1 MSIETDLKVIAKEID
16 AFLDLSI
23 EVPIAL
29 EAVLFE
35 SMRYSIL
42 GGGKRLRPY
51 LVVACADMFRVK
63 RDSSIRVAAA
73 VEMVHA
79 YSLVHDDLPCMDD
92 DDLRRGRATTHI
104 RFDEPTAVL
113 TGDALLTQAFGIIAN
128 PKTHKN
134 AEIRAELIC
143 ALSHAVGAKGMCG
156 GQMMDLLAK
165 SRLLGES
172 DITRL
177 QTMKTGALLAF
188 CCQAGAI
195 LGCAGE
201 KDRQSLK
208 RYTDDIGLSFQIV
221 DDLLDIEGSEEMVG
235 KRVGKDT
242 ASGKATFVSVLGL
255 AGARKR
261 SQLLTE
267 RAIAEVRG
275 QFGNQGQALEAVAS
289 FIVSRSW

>member
-1 MSIETDLKVIAKEID
+1 MTNASKARIVLDVMGGDNAPQATIAGAVAARRNHGVET
-16 AFLDLSI
+16 
-23 EVPIAL
+23 
-29 EAVLFE
+29 
-35 SMRYSIL
+35 IL
-42 GGGKRLRPY
+42 VGDYK
-51 LVVACADMFRVK
+51 VVASELRAHGEIPTQYQIEHAGEVVQMDEQPASAVQQK
-63 RDSSIRVAAA
+63 LDSSIRVAAA

-113 TGDALLTQAFGIIAN
+113 TGDALLTQAFGIITN

-201 KDRQSLK
+201 KDRQLQPCLVVFEHDAP
-208 RYTDDIGLSFQIV
+208 TNP
-221 DDLLDIEGSEEMVG
+221 E
-235 KRVGKDT
+235 
-242 ASGKATFVSVLGL
+242 
-255 AGARKR
+255 
-261 SQLLTE
+261 
-267 RAIAEVRG
+267 
-275 QFGNQGQALEAVAS
+275 
-289 FIVSRSW
+289 